1 MSIRVSS
8 QRTLRD
14 YTHYTHYTSTM
25 VGFSDKVDQQ
35 LMAAAN
41 ISSLSQHEKCVSIIM
56 DEMHI
61 REGLVYDKHSG
72 ALLGFT
78 DLGKVNNLLMEFEP
92 SLSLDVHTKNLSKT
106 MLVLMVRGLFIH
118 LQFP

>member
-1 MSIRVSS
+1 MRQSGCLLLPS

-14 YTHYTHYTSTM
+14 YTHYTSTM
-25 VGFSDKVDQQ
+25 VGFSDEVDQQ

-41 ISSLSQHEKCVSIIM
+41 ISSLSEHEKCMSIIM

-61 REGLVYDKHSG
+61 REGLVYNKHSG

-78 DLGKVNNLLMEFEP
+78 DLGNMNNLLMEFER
-92 SLSLDVHTKNLSKT
+92 SLSLDVHTENFNT
-106 MLVLMVRGLFIH
+106 MLASF
-118 LQFP
+118 LQ

>member
-1 MSIRVSS
+1 
-8 QRTLRD
+8 
-14 YTHYTHYTSTM
+14 M

-41 ISSLSQHEKCVSIIM
+41 ISSLSEHEKCVSIIM

-61 REGLVYDKHSG
+61 REGLVCDKQSG

-78 DLGKVNNLLMEFEP
+78 DLGNMNNLLMEFEH
-92 SLSLDVHTKNLSKT
+92 SLSLDVHTENFNT
-106 MLVLMVRGLFIH
+106 MLSSF
-118 LQFP
+118 LQ